1 MSDTEVGSIGKGFK
15 HHQEKHQLCFNQVL
29 LHDHM
34 NTDFF
39 LLEIFLSLWFQA
51 VAGRGFA
58 TVFLY
63 LPSVIV

>member
-39 LLEIFLSLWFQA
+39 LLEIFLSL
-51 VAGRGFA
+51 
-58 TVFLY
+58 
-63 LPSVIV
+63 